1 MSLSTRSP
9 ASGNYL
15 IILVFFR
22 LHCVHRSH
30 RGGTLHLTSTTKFTE
45 AQKQAIARIDS
56 VISSKLND
64 FFELSEYEWIAK
76 SREDTPSMYLYE
88 LVNWLTTVVD
98 GLVVK
103 DEYKQEAYKGAVNH
117 VAACL
122 MVREHYAREYS
133 SF

>member
-1 MSLSTRSP
+1 
-9 ASGNYL
+9 
-15 IILVFFR
+15 
-22 LHCVHRSH
+22 
-30 RGGTLHLTSTTKFTE
+30 LHLTSTTKFTE